1 VSKNKGNVISA
12 CQFFCSMLISSSGTT
27 QFLNYINCEVVQEMG
42 ELGEKAAI
50 FLSDLKENYD
60 QYTYIHTHHVSIE
73 EAIADSER
81 DQIANKKGREMG
93 RKYPNC
99 SCSILM
105 KDLLPEYKKKQ

>member
-1 VSKNKGNVISA
+1 
-12 CQFFCSMLISSSGTT
+12 
-27 QFLNYINCEVVQEMG
+27 MG